1 MSELAPRDVHAPLA
15 SLRNWSFGIGI
26 LLILLGAAC
35 FARPLVPSL
44 TINFFTG
51 GLLVAAGVLRIV
63 SAFGTYSWKGFWL
76 SLLCGVLSVVSGT
89 AMLALPGVGI
99 EALVVFLGLLILFE
113 AAAKLTA
120 AFSVPRDFPWGWLLV
135 DGLITAVLGGILFT
149 ATPEQA
155 AVYLGVIIAAHLV
168 ASGVMLLGT
177 GVWLNRAPSLR
188 G

>member
-1 MSELAPRDVHAPLA
+1 MSELAPHDRPGLIA
-15 SLRNWSFGIGI
+15 SLRNWSLGVGI
-26 LLILLGAAC
+26 LLVLLGAAC

-44 TINFFTG
+44 TATFFIG
-51 GLLVAAGVLRIV
+51 GLLVAAGAARIV
-63 SAFGTYSWKGFWL
+63 SAFGTYTWKGFWL
-76 SLLCGVLSVVSGT
+76 ALLCGVLSVVSGT

-113 AAAKLTA
+113 AAAKLAA

-135 DGLITAVLGGILFT
+135 DGLVTAVLGGILFT
-149 ATPEQA
+149 ATPDKA
-155 AVYLGVIIAAHLV
+155 PVYLGVIIAAHLI

-177 GVWLNRAPSLR
+177 GLWLNRARGLR